1 MRTNNLFDKISII
14 LLVSMLI
21 LGVNSTL
28 SANQEKVDKTPEEK
42 KIAAEKDPVDIEKD
56 STEKDTVEEV
66 KIEKDGREQK
76 NDSAYWYDMAILC
89 SVYGNDKNAIRYF
102 DKVIKLEPEK
112 SKAYFHRGVS
122 YGEIEQYEKS
132 LSSINKAIELDP
144 KKGLFYYGRGRVYLL
159 SGDKEKAIED
169 FKQAATMGNLDAQNY
184 LKNVAIVEW
193 E

>member
-1 MRTNNLFDKISII
+1 
-14 LLVSMLI
+14 
-21 LGVNSTL
+21 
-28 SANQEKVDKTPEEK
+28 
-42 KIAAEKDPVDIEKD
+42 
-56 STEKDTVEEV
+56 
-66 KIEKDGREQK
+66 
-76 NDSAYWYDMAILC
+76 MAILC

-122 YGEIEQYEKS
+122 YGELDQYEES

-184 LKNVAIVEW
+184 LKNVAMVEW

>member
-1 MRTNNLFDKISII
+1 MRTNNLFNKISII
-14 LLVSMLI
+14 LLVSMLV

-28 SANQEKVDKTPEEK
+28 SANQKKVDKTPDEN
-42 KIAAEKDPVDIEKD
+42 KIAPEKNSVATE
-56 STEKDTVEEV
+56 TEKDAVEEG
-66 KIEKDGREQK
+66 KLEKDEREQK
-76 NDSAYWYDMAILC
+76 NDSAYWYEMAILC

-122 YGEIEQYEKS
+122 YGELDQYEES

-184 LKNVAIVEW
+184 LKNVAVVEW

>member
-14 LLVSMLI
+14 LLVSMI
-21 LGVNSTL
+21 VFVVNSTL
-28 SANQEKVDKTPEEK
+28 SANQKKVNKTPEEK
-42 KIAAEKDPVDIEKD
+42 KIATEKDPVDIEKD
-56 STEKDTVEEV
+56 ATEKDSVEEV
-66 KIEKDGREQK
+66 KLEKNGSEQK
-76 NDSAYWYDMAILC
+76 NDAAYWYDMAILC

-102 DKVIKLEPEK
+102 NKVIKLEPEK

-122 YGEIEQYEKS
+122 YGEIGQYEKS

-169 FKQAATMGNLDAQNY
+169 FKQAATMGNHDAQNY
-184 LKNVAIVEW
+184 LKNAAMVE
-193 E
+193 

>member
-1 MRTNNLFDKISII
+1 MRINHIFNKIYII
-14 LLVSMLI
+14 LLVSMLVW
-21 LGVNSTL
+21 GVNSKL
-28 SANQEKVDKTPEEK
+28 FANQKKVDKPPEESTAAIK
-42 KIAAEKDPVDIEKD
+42 MNSAAED
-56 STEKDTVEEV
+56 
-66 KIEKDGREQK
+66 EQENKK
-76 NDSAYWYDMAILC
+76 NDAVYWYEMGILC

-102 DKVIKLEPEK
+102 NKVIKLEPDK

-122 YGEIEQYEKS
+122 YGEIGQYENS

-144 KKGLFYYGRGRVYLL
+144 EKGLFYYGRGRVYLL

-184 LKNVAIVEW
+184 LKNVAMVEW

>member
-1 MRTNNLFDKISII
+1 MQINNFFKKNSII
-14 LLVSMLI
+14 LLVFMLV

-28 SANQEKVDKTPEEK
+28 SANQEKVDKTPEET
-42 KIAAEKDPVDIEKD
+42 KIAEEKDPVV
-56 STEKDTVEEV
+56 TEKDATENNT
-66 KIEKDGREQK
+66 IEKGNLEKDEREQI
-76 NDSAYWYDMAILC
+76 NDAAYWYEMGILC

-102 DKVIKLEPEK
+102 NKVIKLEPEK

-122 YGEIEQYEKS
+122 YGEIGQYEKS

-144 KKGLFYYGRGRVYLL
+144 EKGLFYYGRGRVYLL

-169 FKQAATMGNLDAQNY
+169 FKQAATMGNHDAQNY
-184 LKNVAIVEW
+184 LKKVAMFEW